1 MGERGIASHLL
12 LEVCKGVAIEAFDRL
27 EKVARRV
34 RVGRAHRLRATI
46 LQRELCPHLLVHSY
60 QQPVG
65 DLERLRGQNEAE
77 GAQLLTEQ
85 RTADAE
91 LGDVCT
97 VETIDAI
104 RANDAAL
111 QRARSAAITC
121 ALAGWCG
128 GRSRRACLIE
138 GQRTAVR
145 VVGRGLLLLLLH
157 VMQCVG
163 MGSRR

>member
-1 MGERGIASHLL
+1 MGERVASHLL
-12 LEVCKGVAIEAFDRL
+12 LEICKGVAIEAFDRL

-34 RVGRAHRLRATI
+34 RVGRAHSLRATI

-60 QQPVG
+60 EQPVG
-65 DLERLRGQNEAE
+65 DLERLRGKDEAE
-77 GAQLLTEQ
+77 GAQLLTEE

-91 LGDVCT
+91 LSDVCSI
-97 VETIDAI
+97 ETIDAI

-111 QRARSAAITC
+111 QRARSAPITC

-138 GQRTAVR
+138 GQRPAVR

-157 VMQCVG
+157 AMQCVG